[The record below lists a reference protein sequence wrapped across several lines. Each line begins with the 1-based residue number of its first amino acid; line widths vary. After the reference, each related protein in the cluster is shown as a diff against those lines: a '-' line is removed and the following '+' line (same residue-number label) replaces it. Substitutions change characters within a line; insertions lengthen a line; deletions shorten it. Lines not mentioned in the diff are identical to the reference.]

1 MATVSRRRKTNL
13 LSSMFRDARFVVRNR
28 AAWIS
33 LLRTQARRSIYP
45 TTLSSL
51 HHSGEF
57 RYQTALTIL
66 DFSKASG
73 EG

>member
-1 MATVSRRRKTNL
+1 MATLSRRRKTNR
-13 LSSMFRDARFVVRNR
+13 LSFMFRDARFVVRNR

-33 LLRTQARRSIYP
+33 LLRTQARTSIHP
-45 TTLSSL
+45 TTLFSP

-57 RYQTALTIL
+57 RYQTALTML